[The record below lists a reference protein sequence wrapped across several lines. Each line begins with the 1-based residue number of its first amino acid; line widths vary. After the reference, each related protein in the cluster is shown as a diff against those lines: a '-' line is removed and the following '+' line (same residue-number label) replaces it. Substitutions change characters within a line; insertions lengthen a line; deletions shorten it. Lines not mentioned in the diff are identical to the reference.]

1 MKKTMEQV
9 RYAGTYIE
17 FEFQVKQR
25 RESSQKNQNSKKM
38 KIVERK
44 TWHVEINR

>member
-17 FEFQVKQR
+17 FEFQVKATT
-25 RESSQKNQNSKKM
+25 RELPEEPKFEENENCREKNLAC
-38 KIVERK
+38 
-44 TWHVEINR
+44 